1 MMKKLVSIVF
11 FSLCCFLLCFA
22 STGSAQSGACVVTDI
37 QGSLATVSCPGQ
49 GTVTRNLGGVTDT
62 YKVGDTIQLDNSA
75 TQTGAAGNVYSPS
88 NIDPRSSVR
97 PGLR

>member
-1 MMKKLVSIVF
+1 MKKLISVVF
-11 FSLCCFLLCFA
+11 FALSCFLLCFV
-22 STGSAQSGACVVTDI
+22 STGAAQSGTCVVADI
-37 QGSLATVSCPGQ
+37 QGSLATISCPGQ

-62 YKVGDTIQLDNSA
+62 YKVGDTIQLDNAA
-75 TQTGAAGNVYSPS
+75 TQTGAGNVYSPS